1 MVVLNNSNKVLG
13 IGGNV
18 CLFPKTSGEIPV
30 EYETNP
36 LILDYIRHGKLLVL
50 EETTSSIP
58 IPDTQKADETPELSN
73 PTQPTQK
80 PDETPE
86 SNNPTQPPKE
96 PDESFRRGKGNKPSA
111 E

>member
-50 EETTSSIP
+50 EETTSSVP
-58 IPDTQKADETPELSN
+58 TPVTQEVNETL
-73 PTQPTQK
+73 
-80 PDETPE
+80 E
-86 SNNPTQPPKE
+86 SNNPTQLPKE
-96 PDESFRRGKGNKPSA
+96 SDESFRKGKGNKPSA

>member
-50 EETTSSIP
+50 EETVSSIP
-58 IPDTQKADETPELSN
+58 TPVTQEV
-73 PTQPTQK
+73 
-80 PDETPE
+80 DETPE
-86 SNNPTQPPKE
+86 STNSTQPPKE
-96 PDESFRRGKGNKPSA
+96 SDESFRKGKGNKPSA

>member
-50 EETTSSIP
+50 EETVSSIP
-58 IPDTQKADETPELSN
+58 TPVTQEVDEIPESTNS
-73 PTQPTQK
+73 TQPSK
-80 PDETPE
+80 E
-86 SNNPTQPPKE
+86 S
-96 PDESFRRGKGNKPSA
+96 DESFRKGKGNKPSA

>member
-58 IPDTQKADETPELSN
+58 IPDTQKTDETPELTNS
-73 PTQPTQK
+73 TQPSK
-80 PDETPE
+80 E
-86 SNNPTQPPKE
+86 S
-96 PDESFRRGKGNKPSA
+96 DESFRKGKGNKPSA

>member
-18 CLFPKTSGEIPV
+18 CLFPKTSGEIPT

-50 EETTSSIP
+50 EETVSRIP
-58 IPDTQKADETPELSN
+58 TLVTQEVDEIL
-73 PTQPTQK
+73 
-80 PDETPE
+80 E

-96 PDESFRRGKGNKPSA
+96 PDESFRKGKGNKPSA

>member
-1 MVVLNNSNKVLG
+1 MVVLNNTNKVLG

-18 CLFPKTSGEIPV
+18 CLFPKTSGEIPT

-58 IPDTQKADETPELSN
+58 IPDTQKADETPESTN
-73 PTQPTQK
+73 
-80 PDETPE
+80 
-86 SNNPTQPPKE
+86 STQPPKE
-96 PDESFRRGKGNKPSA
+96 SDESFRKGKGNKPSA

>member
-73 PTQPTQK
+73 PTQP
-80 PDETPE
+80 
-86 SNNPTQPPKE
+86 PKE
-96 PDESFRRGKGNKPSA
+96 PDESFRKGKGNKPLA

>member
-58 IPDTQKADETPELSN
+58 IPDTQKTDETPELTNS
-73 PTQPTQK
+73 
-80 PDETPE
+80 
-86 SNNPTQPPKE
+86 TQPPKE
-96 PDESFRRGKGNKPSA
+96 SDESFRKGKGNKPSA